1 MQILRVESLNEK
13 GPLIRF
19 AHTGL
24 KACASAFVSVFC
36 QKGVSPFQAD
46 VLRLVADR
54 NCVAMRRGGEHR
66 KANDQSQ
73 TFVNSIRP
81 VDLASLLA
89 NGEA

>member
-1 MQILRVESLNEK
+1 M
-13 GPLIRF
+13 
-19 AHTGL
+19 

-36 QKGVSPFQAD
+36 QKGVSPFQVD

-54 NCVAMRRGGEHR
+54 NCVAVRRGGEHR

-81 VDLASLLA
+81 VDLASPLA
-89 NGEA
+89 NGEAQMEKPLPVITLRGNVQKR